1 MDLPVFTSHSLVS
14 TPAAGLERVAVEGG
28 SALRNIANNYVEEG
42 EGSSSSEEQGVTEN
56 GHHGQEEK
64 DIDYGRLLWHASVHE
79 GGKSICQNHIAED
92 ALTSITKLENS
103 AVMSGDKLS
112 KNGLDK
118 PENERETNLIR
129 PTALVTERGLVC
141 LENGVAKHMDKE
153 ARQTISCEQ
162 GDGGN
167 ERSGTL
173 IAPGNC
179 HVETTEDAELSEEED
194 EHHIED
200 REGNAAAGE
209 VFGGTLGFDEKSL
222 IKSQSCPC
230 TESGDVASPAPIYFC
245 RRKGCGGGPLGFDG
259 HQASCFLAAAAA
271 PHTPQFEEPRAVRCN
286 RGIKRRFPGD
296 ESDDCLP
303 KHIRVRS
310 IASVYGNVSQPIEGK
325 DADFDG
331 GMKSAP
337 MQKHVRLRKSGIPEH
352 LLPPPQED
360 QNEEQSP
367 AATLWNR
374 SSVEAVSQL
383 EGSKCPGLGRN
394 GQMFACNINGCNK
407 RFKEA
412 VALYAHARVHGD
424 RPYICHYD
432 GCIKS
437 FSEKSKLKRHF
448 LIHTGEKPFPCLYE
462 GCGKAFSLDFN
473 LRSHMKTHTGDYH
486 ECPYDGCQKH
496 YCQEYKLRAHIS
508 KEHSWL
514 TRGVVAK
521 FTTCA
526 GSNTKAGAKGCI
538 SQDATR
544 AVKKRGELLADL
556 ELQLARLRKLK
567 EERVNRIVELDEKR
581 EREIRGLTHTEQ
593 ELEKLDRDRR
603 LLEED

>member
-28 SALRNIANNYVEEG
+28 SALRNIANNYVEEEG

-56 GHHGQEEK
+56 GHHGREEK

-79 GGKSICQNHIAED
+79 GSKSICQNHNAGD
-92 ALTSITKLENS
+92 ALNSITKLENS

-141 LENGVAKHMDKE
+141 LENGVANHMDKE
-153 ARQTISCEQ
+153 TRQTISCEQ

-167 ERSGTL
+167 ERSGTV
-173 IAPGNC
+173 IAPKNC

-200 REGNAAAGE
+200 REGNAAAGG
-209 VFGGTLGFDEKSL
+209 VCGGTLGFDEKSL

-230 TESGDVASPAPIYFC
+230 TESGDVASPAPIYFR

-259 HQASCFLAAAAA
+259 HQASYFWASAAA

-286 RGIKRRFPGD
+286 RGIKRRFPG
-296 ESDDCLP
+296 
-303 KHIRVRS
+303 
-310 IASVYGNVSQPIEGK
+310 K

-337 MQKHVRLRKSGIPEH
+337 TQKHVRLRKSGILEH
-352 LLPPPQED
+352 LLPPPPQEN
-360 QNEEQSP
+360 QIEEQSP

-383 EGSKCPGLGRN
+383 EGSKCPGLDRN
-394 GQMFACNINGCNK
+394 GQIFACNINGCNK

-508 KEHSWL
+508 KEHSRL
-514 TRGVVAK
+514 TQGVVAK
-521 FTTCA
+521 FTTRA
-526 GSNTKAGAKGCI
+526 GTNTKG
-538 SQDATR
+538 SQDVTR
-544 AVKKRGELLADL
+544 AVKKRVELLADL

-581 EREIRGLTHTEQ
+581 EREICGLTHTEQ
-593 ELEKLDRDRR
+593 ELEKLDQDRR